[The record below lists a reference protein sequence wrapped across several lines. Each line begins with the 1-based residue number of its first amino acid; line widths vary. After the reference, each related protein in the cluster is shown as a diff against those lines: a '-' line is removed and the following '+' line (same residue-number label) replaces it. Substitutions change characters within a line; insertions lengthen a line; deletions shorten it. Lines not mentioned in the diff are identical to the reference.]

1 MNDLRRPDRDETPLS
16 QAEVMQGLREGSI
29 QAGQTARA
37 RAFRDVVIIGR
48 NEGGELIVSRDMV
61 EVVNF
66 RECEA

>member
-29 QAGQTARA
+29 PPGPTARA

-48 NEGGELIVSRDMV
+48 SESGELMVSRDVV

-66 RECEA
+66 REVCA